1 MSDQANQFKTATSP
15 CVIATGS
22 HPVAQK
28 IAEALGLGAIQGI
41 SAIHL
46 AISAN
51 KAIEVHVSFYMTT
64 DQAEAF
70 ASAFGEANL
79 EAIVTYKEA

>member
-1 MSDQANQFKTATSP
+1 MSNQANQCKTAASAP
-15 CVIATGS
+15 IIATGS

-28 IAEALGLGAIQGI
+28 IVEALGLGAIPSI
-41 SAIHL
+41 SAIHFV
-46 AISAN
+46 ISAGN
-51 KAIEVHVSFYMTT
+51 AIEAHVSFYMTT

-79 EAIVTYKEA
+79 EAVVTYKEA

>member
-1 MSDQANQFKTATSP
+1 MSDQANQFKTATSAS
-15 CVIATGS
+15 VIATGS
-22 HPVAQK
+22 HQVAQK
-28 IAEALGLGAIQGI
+28 IAEALGLGAIPGV
-41 SAIHL
+41 SAIHFTL
-46 AISAN
+46 SAN
-51 KAIEVHVSFYMTT
+51 KAIEARVSFYMTT

>member
-1 MSDQANQFKTATSP
+1 MSDQANQCKTAASAP
-15 CVIATGS
+15 IIATGS
-22 HPVAQK
+22 HPVTQK
-28 IAEALGLGAIQGI
+28 IVEALGLGAIQGI

-51 KAIEVHVSFYMTT
+51 KAIEAHVSFYMTT

-79 EAIVTYKEA
+79 EAVVTYKEA